1 MLQELSI
8 RNFAII
14 DDLKIRLSKG
24 LTILSGETGAGKSI
38 LVNAVNLLLGSRATS
53 TLIRTGCE
61 TAELEALF
69 SVAPASRVAEL
80 MAQHGYDPTE
90 GLLIRRLI
98 SHSESN
104 RIYINGHLATMQVLN
119 AVAENLASISGQ
131 HAHQS
136 LLREENHL
144 LILDQFGGLL
154 PQRQALADGYQELL
168 PRIRALEKLRAVK
181 QRQVEQI
188 ELMRF
193 QRDEIMQANIE
204 PDEDQ
209 EREQERRRLKN
220 SEFLYQTVFEGIEH
234 LYGSQGSIFE
244 RMAEI
249 KNTLGRAGRIDNTLE
264 PLTEQLNDIS
274 YRLED
279 LVGELRDYL
288 NRVVFDASRLEVVE
302 DRLDVLNRLKRK
314 YGGSLDA
321 VRSHLENILREL
333 SKIENID
340 EEIKTTETDA
350 SRRQQQ
356 LVERAAH
363 LSERRRETA
372 EAFAAAVVSQLQD
385 LKMMQTRFEVELS
398 VIGAEPSNSPYLT
411 TDGKTIT
418 ATGFDRA
425 SFMIAPNVGE
435 ALKALTSI
443 ASGGEL
449 SRVILA
455 IKAILASSESVETI
469 VFDEVDSGIGGGTAE
484 VVGRKLAE
492 LARFH
497 QVICITHLP
506 QIAKFGHNH
515 FSITKQVADGRTQT
529 RIRPLNK
536 AERIEEIARMLG
548 GVEITP
554 TTRAHAEEM
563 LKD

>member
-24 LTILSGETGAGKSI
+24 LSILSGETGAGKSI

-69 SVAPASRVAEL
+69 SVAPASRVGEL

-104 RIYINGHLATMQVLN
+104 RIYINGRLATMQVLN

-154 PQRQALADGYQELL
+154 PLRQALVDGYQELL
-168 PRIRALEKLRAVK
+168 PLIRALEKLRAVK

-220 SEFLYQTVFEGIEH
+220 SEFLYQTVFEGIEN
-234 LYGSQGSIFE
+234 LYGSQGSVFE

-249 KNTLGRAGRIDNTLE
+249 KNTLARAGRIDNTLE
-264 PLTEQLNDIS
+264 PLAEQLNDIS

-279 LVGELRDYL
+279 LMGELRDYL
-288 NRVVFDASRLEVVE
+288 NRVVFDPSRLEVVE

-314 YGGSLDA
+314 YGGSLDG
-321 VRSHLENILREL
+321 VRNHLENIIREL

-340 EEIKTTETDA
+340 EEIKTTEADA
-350 SRRQQQ
+350 SRRQRQ
-356 LVERAAH
+356 LVERAAQ
-363 LSERRRETA
+363 LSKQRKETA
-372 EAFAAAVVSQLQD
+372 ETFAAAVVSQLQD

-411 TDGKTIT
+411 TNGKTIT

-529 RIRPLNK
+529 RIRPLNR